1 MRRGRGMQSFSGK
14 SHCHAIGG
22 LRILELSQRLGV
34 DCAFLHILEAPM
46 PNPRSTASI
55 AGHPIHP
62 MLIPFPIAFFVGT
75 FACDLVY
82 WQTSNSAWAA
92 ATPWLLGAGLVMAAL
107 AAVMGLIDVF
117 GDQQIRQLSTVWWH
131 AGANVLLVLIE
142 FLNLFIRYQDG
153 SAAIIPNGLVLS
165 LIAVLLLLFS
175 GWKGGEL
182 VFRGRIGVAD
192 PEGTSRASRRVI
204 TCRSG

>member
-1 MRRGRGMQSFSGK
+1 MGIIFRPITWPLRGRLPNNGTFTTVYVVR
-14 SHCHAIGG
+14 AY
-22 LRILELSQRLGV
+22 
-34 DCAFLHILEAPM
+34 LHVLEAAV

-55 AGHPIHP
+55 AGHPIHA

-107 AAVMGLIDVF
+107 AVVMGLIDVF
-117 GDQQIRQLSTVWWH
+117 GDQQVRQLTTAWWH
-131 AGANVLLVLIE
+131 AGANVLVVLIE
-142 FLNLFIRYQDG
+142 FYNLFVRYEVG
-153 SAAIIPNGLVLS
+153 PAAIIANGLVLS

-182 VFRGRIGVAD
+182 VFCGHVGVAD
-192 PEGTSRASRRVI
+192 
-204 TCRSG
+204 